1 MDEEAKNRVRNE
13 ILDLAAGQ
21 ATLVGKGAKEFAV
34 LATEQIDDADTA
46 IKSGDP
52 DGVATQHVQLA
63 KCLRDTGIGRIQSG
77 APLRAATQ
85 LRSQSVGIQP
95 NARLMSGARGA
106 LVSSINQGVSGLTM
120 IECAERARQ
129 CMCDVNRSKAESIP
143 TRDTCRALLQGP
155 AS

>member
-34 LATEQIDDADTA
+34 LATEQIDDADKA

-63 KCLRDTGIGRIQSG
+63 NAYATL
-77 APLRAATQ
+77 ALAA
-85 LRSQSVGIQP
+85 S
-95 NARLMSGARGA
+95 
-106 LVSSINQGVSGLTM
+106 NQ
-120 IECAERARQ
+120 
-129 CMCDVNRSKAESIP
+129 
-143 TRDTCRALLQGP
+143 ALLFERLHSSALNQ
-155 AS
+155 